1 MKKHYDFSNAVVG
14 KYYRP
19 LEELELPV
27 YLEKSVKA
35 GLFQL
40 SQQSGKDISIIVND
54 LLKKDLELIS
64 SIR

>member
-1 MKKHYDFSNAVVG
+1 MKSHYDFSNAEVG

-19 LEELELPV
+19 LESLELPV
-27 YLEKSVKA
+27 YLDKTVKE
-35 GLFQL
+35 GLFRL
-40 SQQSGKDISIIVND
+40 SLQSGKDVSVLANE

>member
-35 GLFQL
+35 GLFQF